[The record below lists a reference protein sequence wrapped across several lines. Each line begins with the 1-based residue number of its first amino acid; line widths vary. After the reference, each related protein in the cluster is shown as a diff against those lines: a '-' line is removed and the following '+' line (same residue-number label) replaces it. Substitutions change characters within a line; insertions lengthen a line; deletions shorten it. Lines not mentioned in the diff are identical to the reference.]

1 MEVALA
7 GAVAGEVYKDGR
19 SAVSYIS
26 GKFGYAKDL
35 EDNYKRLKEAA
46 VKLSARRNDMENA
59 AKRDKTKQLT
69 EECKCWIDSVKES
82 EKEVQILET
91 SYEKFKNQ
99 DGNFWDPFL
108 SAPERVE
115 LSEQMTKKCTEL
127 QELFSEGNL
136 TLVEKPPERVITML
150 APKIKDKSSPHLA
163 VKDILGHLRA
173 PNVRRVGLLGTL
185 GVGKT
190 AIMQNV
196 NNNVDVAKMFDIV
209 IWLTV
214 SKDWSIKKLQREIT
228 QRLKL
233 NVEDITDPGEIVE
246 RIHKELEGQKYLLLL
261 DEVCEVLDLPDI
273 GIKSIEKGSK
283 VVVATRYPH
292 ICDCMETDEEV
303 KVQRLSANDAY
314 EMFKEKL
321 GRNVNLSGI
330 EPIARKV
337 AEECSCL
344 PFLIEKIASAFKRKK
359 EDYDLWS
366 AGLRTLQWLNTK
378 VQGLDE
384 VIGFLEFCYNQLG
397 DEEKKF
403 CFLYGALYPGDCEI
417 YIDHLLECWKA
428 EDFIHDANEFRVACQ
443 KGRDILNDLILSSL
457 LEMSEKMNY
466 VRMNKVVRRMAHK
479 ISKENNH
486 LQILVKPGE
495 ELQEA
500 PNEEEWEQA
509 NRISLMDNKLHTLP
523 EKPRCSSLSTLF
535 LQRNLSLRVIP
546 ESFFELMQKL
556 RVLDLHDTRITSLPS
571 SISNLRCLKALY
583 LNSCKCL
590 SKLPTEIKEL
600 VWLEILDIRGTGI
613 NFIPIEIRGLIGLKC
628 LRLSLSD
635 VGRGQ
640 SSDAE
645 FGKDVLSTLSSLEE
659 LRIIVD
665 NDFLQLGTV
674 MKAIIQEAASLK
686 HLTSLSI
693 YFPGVDD
700 LGEFI
705 SKLPQWNGN
714 DIKFQ
719 FSVGS
724 HDQTKY
730 KSFDNS
736 KYQMRWC
743 LKFANGEG
751 VHSAISTVLARSDAF
766 ELTGHKGASKLSDF
780 FGVENIH
787 RLRGCWIEECHE
799 IETLV
804 DGNSITNIALTGLEE
819 MHINDAEKLTS
830 IWEGVFHTGSLA
842 QLKTLTLCKC
852 SSLRKIFSNGMI
864 AQLSGLQNL
873 KVEECSEIEEIIMES
888 ENSGLEPDVLPNLKT
903 LVLLNLRKVRSI
915 WINDSIKWSSL
926 EKIKISMCELLTKLP
941 FNNENAI
948 NLDCIEVEQ
957 SWWDA
962 LAWQEPA
969 IKTRLQSKCLFKC

>member
-1 MEVALA
+1 
-7 GAVAGEVYKDGR
+7 
-19 SAVSYIS
+19 
-26 GKFGYAKDL
+26 
-35 EDNYKRLKEAA
+35 
-46 VKLSARRNDMENA
+46 
-59 AKRDKTKQLT
+59 
-69 EECKCWIDSVKES
+69 
-82 EKEVQILET
+82 
-91 SYEKFKNQ
+91 
-99 DGNFWDPFL
+99 
-108 SAPERVE
+108 
-115 LSEQMTKKCTEL
+115 
-127 QELFSEGNL
+127 
-136 TLVEKPPERVITML
+136 
-150 APKIKDKSSPHLA
+150 
-163 VKDILGHLRA
+163 
-173 PNVRRVGLLGTL
+173 
-185 GVGKT
+185 
-190 AIMQNV
+190 MQNM
-196 NNNVDVAKMFDIV
+196 NNNADVAKMFDIV

-214 SKDWSIKKLQREIT
+214 SKYLGIEKLLRAIT

-233 NVEDITDPGEIVE
+233 NVEDITEPDEIAQ
-246 RIHKELEGQKYLLLL
+246 RIRTELEHKKYLLLL
-261 DEVCEVLDLPDI
+261 DEVSEVFDLHEI
-273 GIKSIEKGSK
+273 GISCNQTDSK
-283 VVVATRYPH
+283 VVLATRYFH
-292 ICDCMETDEEV
+292 ICYGMETDAEV
-303 KVQRLSANDAY
+303 QVQRLSEVDAY
-314 EMFKEKL
+314 KMFLEKL
-321 GRNVNLSGI
+321 GQNVNLSGI

-337 AEECSCL
+337 ACECSCL
-344 PFLIEKIASAFKRKK
+344 PFLIEKIASAFKRYK
-359 EDYDLWS
+359 ENYELWS
-366 AGLRTLQWLNTK
+366 EGLRRLQWLNTK
-378 VQGLDE
+378 VQGMDE

-428 EDFIHDANEFRVACQ
+428 ENFILDANEFRVARQ
-443 KGRDILNDLILSSL
+443 KGWSILNDLILSSL
-457 LEMSEKMNY
+457 LERSEKMNH
-466 VRMNKVVRRMAHK
+466 VRINKVVRRMAHK

-486 LQILVKPGE
+486 LKILVKPGE

-500 PNEEEWEQA
+500 PDEVEWQEA

-523 EKPRCSSLSTLF
+523 EKPCCSSLSTLF
-535 LQRNLSLRVIP
+535 LQRNPSLTVIP

-571 SISNLRCLKALY
+571 SISSLTCLKALY

-590 SKLPTEIKEL
+590 SKLPTEIKKL
-600 VWLEILDIRGTGI
+600 VCLEILDIRGTEI

-628 LRLSLSD
+628 LSLSLSD

-665 NDFLQLGTV
+665 NDFLQPGTV
-674 MKAIIQEAASLK
+674 MKAIIREVASLK

-693 YFPGVDD
+693 CFPGVDD

-705 SKLPQWNGN
+705 SEFPQWKGN
-714 DIKFQ
+714 DLKFQ

-724 HDQTKY
+724 HDQTRY

-780 FGVENIH
+780 FGVDNIN
-787 RLRGCWIEECHE
+787 RMRGCWIEECHE

-804 DGNSITNIALTGLEE
+804 DGNSITNSALTALEE

-830 IWEGVFHTGSLA
+830 IWEGFFHTGSLA

-888 ENSGLEPDVLPNLKT
+888 ENRGLEPDVLPNLKT
-903 LVLLNLRKVRSI
+903 LVLLDLPKVRSI
-915 WINDSIKWSSL
+915 WISDSIKWSSL
-926 EKIKISMCELLTKLP
+926 EKIKISMCELLTRLP

-948 NLDCIEVEQ
+948 NLDYIEVEQ

-962 LAWQEPA
+962 LAWQEAA
-969 IKTRLQSKCLFKC
+969 IRTRLQSKCLFKC